1 MFSIKKGVEYLL
13 HNRAQFCDSIVK
25 NFFGFLPDKL
35 YLSLRYRCQ
44 MGHWINWRNPKTFT
58 EKLQWLKVYDYK
70 PEYTLMVDKLAAKD
84 YVAERIGQ
92 EYIIPTLGV
101 WDRVEDIDWDSLP
114 NQFVLKTTHGG
125 GGCGVVVCPNK
136 ANLNKAMA
144 IKKLQISMQSNA
156 GNTYREKPYLNV
168 PRKIIAEKFIAVHKP
183 KQNDKVADLPDYKFF
198 CFDGEPH
205 YCQAI
210 RDRHSKETIDFYD
223 MEWNHMPFVGLNPVA
238 KNGIA
243 PVARPVHLETM
254 KDICRKLSKDI
265 KFSRIDLY
273 VINDK
278 EYFGKIT
285 FYPAAGFGEFTPA
298 DWNERLGKLI
308 NLEGNPIGG
317 GEFLI
322 SNNEIVK
329 IEQDNSFEDLKDYKF
344 FCFNGKVKCFKI
356 DFGRFV
362 EHHANYYSPE
372 GKLLPFGE
380 KGLEPDPN
388 HIEIMPE
395 NLNEMISI
403 AEQLSN
409 GFKFLRVDLYNI
421 KAKIY
426 FGELTFYPA
435 AGMLPFVP
443 EKWDDKLGKYLI
455 VE

>member
-70 PEYTLMVDKLAAKD
+70 PEYTQMVDKLAVKD

-114 NQFVLKTTHGG
+114 DRFVLKTTHGG

-136 ANLNKAMA
+136 ANLDKAMA

-183 KQNDKVADLPDYKFF
+183 KQNNKVADLPDYKFF
-198 CFDGEPH
+198 CFNGEPKFLYISDSPNH
-205 YCQAI
+205 ELAFLNT
-210 RDRHSKETIDFYD
+210 DWSKAEFGRSDYKPLTNIPPKPENLDEMLD
-223 MEWNHMPFVGLNPVA
+223 
-238 KNGIA
+238 IA
-243 PVARPVHLETM
+243 
-254 KDICRKLSKDI
+254 RKLSKG
-265 KFSRIDLY
+265 KAHVRVDLY
-273 VINDK
+273 NVNKHIYFGELTFYTGAGFTPFTLK
-278 EYFGKIT
+278 EYDKVLGEMLKLPSGGVKFGI
-285 FYPAAGFGEFTPA
+285 
-298 DWNERLGKLI
+298 R
-308 NLEGNPIGG
+308 
-317 GEFLI
+317 
-322 SNNEIVK
+322 NNEIIK
-329 IEQDNSFEDLKDYKF
+329 IKQDNSFEDLKDYKF

-388 HIEIMPE
+388 HIEIIPE

-421 KAKIY
+421 KGKIF

-455 VE
+455 IE